1 MSLILSGEFEP
12 HKKCGGCGLM
22 LPRSE
27 FHRRKKNGCRLQSLC
42 KSCETARRRRR
53 KEENPDYIREFN
65 NRPHTFAYRLLA
77 RAKDRAKRSEM
88 PFDIPLEWAKER
100 IATGVCE
107 ASGVPFCLDITARHL
122 LQPSIDRIDNDP
134 AIGYVLGNVR
144 MVVLMV
150 NHARNICNDEDFFVD
165 CFLEVADGFAMKK
178 IHAT

>member
-1 MSLILSGEFEP
+1 MSLILSSEFEP
-12 HKKCGGCGLM
+12 HKKCRTCGLM
-22 LPRSE
+22 LPHSE
-27 FHRRKKNGCRLQSLC
+27 FYRRPPRLDC
-42 KSCETARRRRR
+42 KSCHILGVAANVRR
-53 KEENPDYIREFN
+53 KIEENPNYHKERNIKPR
-65 NRPHTFAYRLLA
+65 RLAYCLWET
-77 RAKDRAKRSEM
+77 AKRRANRSGM

-134 AIGYVLGNVR
+134 AIGYVLGNVQ

-165 CFLEVADGFAMKK
+165 CFLRVADGFAMKK
-178 IHAT
+178 IHAA